1 MSNDCT
7 GFSQWKMDIWLN
19 LMHEKLD
26 CRPEDWWY
34 SKQWLNFHVWNTGT
48 STPNSTSSHF
58 EPVQAVRRGTFRMCW
73 GSRHFDELRLEMP
86 WEHANFGDDYG
97 MTVVRFLTM
106 RLLGFPSLKTN
117 VWWFCLYPKISFC
130 CHFCWA
136 KKNPIHHKTWWGF
149 FMLWLEII
157 SRGVSR
163 IKFRHR
169 SCGAKKT
176 HQKITIKNPYKIH
189 HFGILW

>member
-48 STPNSTSSHF
+48 STSNSTSIEEVASFFGSHF
-58 EPVQAVRRGTFRMCW
+58 ELVPAVRRGTFRMCLGIPALRRAAAWDALRTCQFW
-73 GSRHFDELRLEMP
+73 GWLWDDCGTFPHNAAVGISQSQKQMS
-86 WEHANFGDDYG
+86 GDFAY
-97 MTVVRFLTM
+97 TRKFLFVAIFV
-106 RLLGFPSLKTN
+106 GQK
-117 VWWFCLYPKISFC
+117 KIQFITKPGGDFSC
-130 CHFCWA
+130 CGWR
-136 KKNPIHHKTWWGF
+136 
-149 FMLWLEII
+149 II

-169 SCGAKKT
+169 SCGAKKSQPENY
-176 HQKITIKNPYKIH
+176 H
-189 HFGILW
+189 